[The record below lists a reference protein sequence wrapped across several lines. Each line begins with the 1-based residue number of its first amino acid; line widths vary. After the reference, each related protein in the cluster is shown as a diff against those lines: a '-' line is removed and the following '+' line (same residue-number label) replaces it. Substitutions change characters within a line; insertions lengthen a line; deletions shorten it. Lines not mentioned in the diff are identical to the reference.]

1 MSNLNELRKQIDDI
15 DAAIIELLAQRM
27 EVCREVATLKSQ
39 TNTAVIQPQRVREVL
54 TTRRQWAIDNDVDPD
69 FAEQL
74 FRILLSE
81 THRIEVA
88 HDKKY
93 EKPTKVADVLA
104 SALDAVA
111 CRIDH
116 VVVAVANLDAASK
129 FLASI
134 GFATSTTDDAGI
146 VVAEGGGVTV
156 VLVGPGYV
164 QELLRAANVPLLTDV
179 VVDAHGH
186 EQVFTVL
193 DPSTGVQLGFISRT
207 GNRVAMNGQ
216 NVRALF
222 RALGDA

>member
-1 MSNLNELRKQIDDI
+1 MSNLDDLRKQIDDI

-39 TNTAVIQPQRVREVL
+39 SNTAIIQPQRVREVL
-54 TTRRQWAIDNDVDPD
+54 TTRRQWAINNDVDPD

-88 HDKKY
+88 HEKAF

-116 VVVAVANLDAASK
+116 VVVAVANLSAAST

-134 GFATSTTDDAGI
+134 GFST
-146 VVAEGGGVTV
+146 
-156 VLVGPGYV
+156 
-164 QELLRAANVPLLTDV
+164 Q
-179 VVDAHGH
+179 
-186 EQVFTVL
+186 
-193 DPSTGVQLGFISRT
+193 
-207 GNRVAMNGQ
+207 
-216 NVRALF
+216 
-222 RALGDA
+222 

>member
-1 MSNLNELRKQIDDI
+1 MSNLNDLRQQIDDI

-27 EVCREVATLKSQ
+27 EVCRDVAALKAQ

-116 VVVAVANLDAASK
+116 VVVAVAQLDAASK

-134 GFATSTTDDAGI
+134 GFAISSTD
-146 VVAEGGGVTV
+146 
-156 VLVGPGYV
+156 
-164 QELLRAANVPLLTDV
+164 
-179 VVDAHGH
+179 
-186 EQVFTVL
+186 
-193 DPSTGVQLGFISRT
+193 
-207 GNRVAMNGQ
+207 
-216 NVRALF
+216 
-222 RALGDA
+222 

>member
-1 MSNLNELRKQIDDI
+1 MSNLDDLRKQIDDI

-39 TNTAVIQPQRVREVL
+39 SNTAIIQPQRVREVL
-54 TTRRQWAIDNDVDPD
+54 TTRRQWAINNDVDPD

-88 HDKKY
+88 HEKAF

-116 VVVAVANLDAASK
+116 VVVAVADLSAAST

-134 GFATSTTDDAGI
+134 GFSTQPTDDAGI

-156 VLVGPGYV
+156 VLVGPGDKAVDAHLEEHGSGVQHIAIEVLNAGYV
-164 QELLRAANVPLLTDV
+164 QEL
-179 VVDAHGH
+179 
-186 EQVFTVL
+186 
-193 DPSTGVQLGFISRT
+193 
-207 GNRVAMNGQ
+207 
-216 NVRALF
+216 
-222 RALGDA
+222 